1 MEIGFCGPGLMGA
14 PMIRHL
20 LRAGHTVHV
29 WNRTRAKAEALAAD
43 GAKVVDTPRELAG
56 RCDAVLLCLADAA
69 AVEQTVFG
77 PAGLLDAGG
86 DPAPRRVRWIVDH
99 SSIPPAATRA
109 LARRAAELT
118 GETSGETSGELA
130 EESAEESALRAGAGA
145 APEAGAARAATGRE
159 ATGSAA
165 PAGSAS
171 SAAPADTPATAATA
185 PIGWIDAPVSGGV
198 AGAHAGTLAV
208 MAGGAAADVEAV
220 TPLLA
225 AYAARVT
232 HMGDVGAGQ
241 TAKLCNQT
249 IVTATIA
256 AIAEAVSLAARSGI
270 DAARL
275 PEALAGG
282 WADSVL
288 LQSFVPR
295 MTQGGFAPIGALRTL
310 QKDVDTVAATAYETG
325 TPMPVASTVQ
335 QLLRLGAAM
344 GLGEADFSAFIDILQ
359 TPRGDARR

>member
-1 MEIGFCGPGLMGA
+1 METGFCGPGLMGA

-29 WNRTRAKAEALAAD
+29 WNRTRAKAEALRAE
-43 GAKVVDTPRELAG
+43 GAHVVDTPRELAA
-56 RCDAVLLCLADAA
+56 RCDAVLLCVADAA

-77 PAGLLDAGG
+77 PAGLLDGEPGAGRPG
-86 DPAPRRVRWIVDH
+86 AGRPGAGHPAASRRLRWIVDH

-109 LARRAAELT
+109 LARRAAD
-118 GETSGETSGELA
+118 
-130 EESAEESALRAGAGA
+130 SA
-145 APEAGAARAATGRE
+145 
-159 ATGSAA
+159 
-165 PAGSAS
+165 
-171 SAAPADTPATAATA
+171 A

-198 AGAHAGTLAV
+198 AGATAGTLAI
-208 MAGGAAADVEAV
+208 MAGGAASDLAAV
-220 TPLLA
+220 RPLLD

-241 TAKLCNQT
+241 TAKLCNQA
-249 IVTATIA
+249 IVTATVA
-256 AIAEAVSLAARSGI
+256 AIAEAVSLAQRSGI
-270 DAARL
+270 DAAKL

-288 LQSFVPR
+288 LRTFVPR
-295 MTQGGFAPIGALRTL
+295 MTQSGLAPIGALRTF

-344 GLGEADFSAFIDILQ
+344 GLADADFSAFIDILQ
-359 TPRGDARR
+359 TPRSGSGG